1 MNLQIQ
7 RQIAIYHNIERHI
20 FSIKTPP
27 PHQTKQTNQKGQ
39 KYTYEW

>member
-20 FSIKTPP
+20 FSIKKN
-27 PHQTKQTNQKGQ
+27 PHQTKQTNQKGK

>member
-20 FSIKTPP
+20 FSLKK

-39 KYTYEW
+39 KYKYEW